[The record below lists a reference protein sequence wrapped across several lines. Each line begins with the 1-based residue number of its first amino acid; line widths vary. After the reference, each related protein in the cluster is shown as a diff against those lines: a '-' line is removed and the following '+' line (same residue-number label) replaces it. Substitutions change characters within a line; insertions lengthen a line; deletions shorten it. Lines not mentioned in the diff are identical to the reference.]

1 MWYIQEES
9 RKDGPK
15 YWLGGTQSPGR
26 TIGRKVVDI
35 RLRASSVSRV
45 HAKICVQHASYYA
58 PPGKHKQ
65 TTVVSVK
72 DSSAYGTFLKYPQNH
87 VASRGE
93 AAGHHRRLNKEDP
106 TDVYEGALLAFGAP
120 SAWWQVCWWPILVLP
135 SRLSPPERAR
145 LDEVCAWTSLQQ
157 TEQMTDSVTHLITS
171 TCVSTSQKFLTMLA
185 RNGHVV
191 QLAWLE
197 ALQMVVVNACK
208 SISAAETEEV
218 AVAATLLPI
227 EENYLPPFSQQ
238 DLQNYVPDVLQNV
251 LKPTIRERRKNMFKD
266 IVFAFVREE
275 RRAWWAYII
284 DHLGGIAILSGAI
297 PNRPELKGRR
307 ILYLNDGVN
316 GRHREQV
323 SGFKYMEERD
333 VIESIIRADL
343 VPIEHA
349 LDLVRLENPKLC
361 NPRTAQ
367 GNNQQRSGHTSGG
380 ADTTDVA
387 TPGPLD
393 AESGDESYASGAADT
408 YRRDNQTNTN
418 VMTDGEEHRL
428 ESSGVSLQGKVGN
441 RPTVQM
447 PETSPQ
453 RLAKDRE
460 LQRKRLRPASD
471 QEEPVGKTGVH
482 ETNQGDECGNEITP
496 HHVPLFDEISNNE
509 REFFSV
515 PAVPN
520 SEHRAGTSMGD
531 EGDVRPFRKRKL
543 PSATSVLLRRVTVVR
558 DHKVYNTG
566 AKRRLVSQDQPQGL
580 SETGDCVSSSESEE

>member
-9 RKDGPK
+9 RKHGPK
-15 YWLGGTQSPGR
+15 YWLGGTQSHGR

-45 HAKICVQHASYYA
+45 HAKICVHTASFYA

-65 TTVVSVK
+65 TSGVSVT
-72 DSSAYGTFLKYPQNH
+72 DFSAYGTFLKYPQNH
-87 VASRGE
+87 IASRDE
-93 AAGHHRRLNKEDP
+93 PAGHHRRLNKDDP

-135 SRLSPPERAR
+135 SRLSPAERAR
-145 LDEVCAWTSLQQ
+145 LDEVSAWTSLQE

-208 SISAAETEEV
+208 SILSAETEDV
-218 AVAATLLPI
+218 AIAATHLPI

-238 DLQNYVPDVLQNV
+238 DLSNYVPDVLQNV
-251 LKPTIRERRKNMFKD
+251 LKPTQRERRKNMFRD

-275 RRAWWAYII
+275 RRAWWASII
-284 DHLGGIAILSGAI
+284 DHLGGVTVLSRAI
-297 PNRPELKGRR
+297 PERPELRGSRV
-307 ILYLNDGVN
+307 LYLKDIAE
-316 GRHREQV
+316 GRHFERV
-323 SGFKYMEERD
+323 SGFTYMEEKD
-333 VIESIIRADL
+333 VIESILRADL
-343 VPIEHA
+343 IPIEYA
-349 LDLVRLENPKLC
+349 LDLVRLENPKQC

-367 GNNQQRSGHTSGG
+367 GSNQQRSGQTSGG

-393 AESGDESYASGAADT
+393 AESDDESYASGAADA
-408 YRRDNQTNTN
+408 YRRCGQSKAT
-418 VMTDGEEHRL
+418 VMSAGEERAVEARSVGSRDKSRQNPSVQ
-428 ESSGVSLQGKVGN
+428 ESEQG
-441 RPTVQM
+441 T
-447 PETSPQ
+447 Q
-453 RLAKDRE
+453 RLTKDRE
-460 LQRKRLRPASD
+460 LHRKRLRSASD
-471 QEEPVGKTGVH
+471 QGEHVGKTGPH
-482 ETNQGDECGNEITP
+482 ATNQCDDPSNEITP
-496 HHVPLFDEISNNE
+496 HDVSLFDEISHSK

-515 PAVPN
+515 PAAPN
-520 SEHRAGTSMGD
+520 SEHKAGASVGD

-543 PSATSVLLRRVTVVR
+543 PSATSVPLRRVKVVR
-558 DHKVYNTG
+558 ERRVYNTG
-566 AKRRLVSQDQPQGL
+566 AKRRLVSQDQPQRL
-580 SETGDCVSSSESEE
+580 SETRKCVSNSDSEG